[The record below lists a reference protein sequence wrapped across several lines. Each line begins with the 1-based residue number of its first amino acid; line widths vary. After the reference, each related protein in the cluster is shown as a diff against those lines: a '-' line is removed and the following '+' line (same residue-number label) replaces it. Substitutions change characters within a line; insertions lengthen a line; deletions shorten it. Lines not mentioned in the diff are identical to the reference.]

1 MLWRDNVL
9 SARQEIKTQ
18 TSRWWV
24 HVFGRQP
31 SSKMSSIL
39 CTWARLCV
47 WCSSV
52 DEEGVRSWTM
62 STTHKQDPSVSCH
75 RDCLLK
81 QHTHSCTFAH
91 VLLNIGVY
99 ALYIQQLQ
107 HVVSYTDTPTA
118 SPSQT
123 PCVHSDVYFCRYGQ
137 ILIRGFCFPRNY
149 TQQSLC

>member
-1 MLWRDNVL
+1 
-9 SARQEIKTQ
+9 
-18 TSRWWV
+18 
-24 HVFGRQP
+24 
-31 SSKMSSIL
+31 
-39 CTWARLCV
+39 
-47 WCSSV
+47 
-52 DEEGVRSWTM
+52 M

-81 QHTHSCTFAH
+81 RHTQADSCTFAH

-123 PCVHSDVYFCRYGQ
+123 PCVHSDVYFCRYGR